1 MLPYFRN
8 SSEAMTKTVFI
19 SGASSGFGQATARQF
34 GNAGDRLILCARRRD
49 RLQALQ
55 KELRDQCESLVLEM
69 DLTNADKVAQV
80 TSELPAD
87 FREIDLLVNNAGL
100 ALGLEPAHRASLS
113 DWDTMVDTNIK
124 GLYHLTRALLPDM
137 VDRNRGHII
146 NIGSIA
152 GNYAYPG
159 GNTYGATKAFVKQ
172 FTRNLRADLLGTRIR
187 VTNIE
192 PGLAETEFSLVRF
205 GGDAGKAGQV
215 YQGTD
220 PLRPEDIAEAVFWAA
235 NQPERVNVNSI
246 ELMPTCQAWAAL
258 AIDKVQG

>member
-1 MLPYFRN
+1 
-8 SSEAMTKTVFI
+8 MTKTVFI
-19 SGASSGFGQATARQF
+19 SGASSGFGLATARQF
-34 GNAGDRLILCARRRD
+34 GRAGARLILCARRRD
-49 RLQALQ
+49 RLEALQ
-55 KELRDQCESLVLEM
+55 KELKGQCETLVLEM
-69 DLTNADKVAQV
+69 DLTDADKVAQV
-80 TSELPAD
+80 TSKLPPAFAD
-87 FREIDLLVNNAGL
+87 IDLLVNNAGL

-124 GLYHLTRALLPDM
+124 GLYHLTRALLPGM
-137 VDRNRGHII
+137 VARNRGHVI

-192 PGLAETEFSLVRF
+192 PGLAQTEFSLVRF
-205 GGDAGKAGQV
+205 AGDVEKAGQV
-215 YQGTD
+215 YQGTE
-220 PLRPEDIAEAVFWAA
+220 PLRPEDIAEAVFWASS
-235 NQPERVNVNSI
+235 QPQHVNVNSI